1 MKDIIM
7 SLTQNPGRTSR
18 VFHAILYLRAIHSTH
33 RRDAMETR
41 VAVIGIIV
49 EDKEAVATLNEI
61 LHEYS
66 EIIIGRMGLPYK
78 EKGISIISL
87 AVDAPQEKIAALTGR
102 IGNIT
107 GVSVKT
113 AYSNR

>member
-1 MKDIIM
+1 
-7 SLTQNPGRTSR
+7 
-18 VFHAILYLRAIHSTH
+18 
-33 RRDAMETR
+33 METR

-49 EDKEAVATLNEI
+49 EDKEAVAMLNKI

-66 EIIIGRMGLPYK
+66 GIIIGRMGLPYK

-87 AVDAPQEKIAALTGR
+87 AVDAPQDRIAALTGR
-102 IGNIT
+102 IGNIE